1 MSEFLNPDRFLD
13 LHGFG
18 TYTHKQCH
26 ERGFPQGGDFRIR
39 FATNVTTIGRYSMK
53 LSARSRYATR
63 ILLDLAEHT
72 GDRPLC
78 ASAIS
83 ESTDISVP
91 FIEQILR
98 PLKKAGYIKS
108 VRGAYGGHIF
118 LKEPSSITLGDI
130 VRTME
135 GEINI
140 SQSCSG
146 PPPCE
151 RSGDCR
157 TKFAWSHISRTI
169 ERELDTISLADL
181 MFSPDQ
187 IIDRSAISS
196 SPLLRC
202 PEQSQPN

>member
-1 MSEFLNPDRFLD
+1 
-13 LHGFG
+13 
-18 TYTHKQCH
+18 
-26 ERGFPQGGDFRIR
+26 
-39 FATNVTTIGRYSMK
+39 MK

-72 GDRPLC
+72 EDRPLC

-83 ESTDISVP
+83 EKTDISVP

-118 LKEPSSITLGDI
+118 LKDPACITLGDI

-135 GEINI
+135 GDIKI
-140 SQSCSG
+140 SQCSSN
-146 PPPCE
+146 PNICE

-157 TKFAWSHISRTI
+157 TRIAWERISQTM
-169 ERELDTISLADL
+169 ERELDAITLADL
-181 MFSPDQ
+181 MFNPDKIGETSVPATPRSPGC
-187 IIDRSAISS
+187 AEE
-196 SPLLRC
+196 PLTG
-202 PEQSQPN
+202 

>member
-1 MSEFLNPDRFLD
+1 
-13 LHGFG
+13 
-18 TYTHKQCH
+18 
-26 ERGFPQGGDFRIR
+26 
-39 FATNVTTIGRYSMK
+39 MK

-72 GDRPLC
+72 EDKPLC

-83 ESTDISVP
+83 ENTDISVP

-98 PLKKAGYIKS
+98 PLKKAGFIKS

-118 LKEPSSITLGDI
+118 LKDPSCITLGDI

-140 SQSCSG
+140 SQCCST
-146 PPPCE
+146 PDSCE

-157 TKFAWSHISRTI
+157 TRFAWGHISRTI
-169 ERELDTISLADL
+169 ERELDAITLADL
-181 MFSPDQ
+181 MFNPEQ
-187 IIDRSAISS
+187 IAVKSEMLPPSRVH
-196 SPLLRC
+196 C
-202 PEQSQPN
+202 PEDAPPKIGRSRM